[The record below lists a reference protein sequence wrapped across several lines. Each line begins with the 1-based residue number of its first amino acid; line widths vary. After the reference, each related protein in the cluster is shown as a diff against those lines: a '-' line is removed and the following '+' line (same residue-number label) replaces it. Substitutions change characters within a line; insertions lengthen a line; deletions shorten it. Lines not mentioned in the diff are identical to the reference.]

1 VTRLNE
7 LQNYFHRS
15 TYVTINIKNK
25 KTMVQKTEDNKTA
38 LIIIDIQNDYFPGGT
53 MELASADD
61 TAAKAANVLSY
72 FRKEEMPVIH
82 VQHRTSRRS
91 YFYPIQKVLKSISM
105 TPLKTEKVITK
116 NFQIVLETQN
126 Y

>member
-1 VTRLNE
+1 M
-7 LQNYFHRS
+7 NYKIFIKVHRP
-15 TYVTINIKNK
+15 TINKNK

-61 TAAKAANVLSY
+61 TAAKAAAYSY

-82 VQHRTSRRS
+82 VQHLALQEGATFFYQYRRCN
-91 YFYPIQKVLKSISM
+91 P
-105 TPLKTEKVITK
+105 
-116 NFQIVLETQN
+116 
-126 Y
+126 

>member
-1 VTRLNE
+1 
-7 LQNYFHRS
+7 
-15 TYVTINIKNK
+15 
-25 KTMVQKTEDNKTA
+25 MVQKTEDNKTA

-61 TAAKAANVLSY
+61 TAKQRTYCLILEKKKCLLSTCNTSH
-72 FRKEEMPVIH
+72 FKKEHFLLPNTEVEIH
-82 VQHRTSRRS
+82 
-91 YFYPIQKVLKSISM
+91 KSM

-116 NFQIVLETQN
+116 NFPNSFREQN

>member
-1 VTRLNE
+1 MIT
-7 LQNYFHRS
+7 
-15 TYVTINIKNK
+15 
-25 KTMVQKTEDNKTA
+25 
-38 LIIIDIQNDYFPGGT
+38 PGGT

-91 YFYPIQKVLKSISM
+91 YFYPIQKVLKSI
-105 TPLKTEKVITK
+105 KV
-116 NFQIVLETQN
+116 
-126 Y
+126 

>member
-1 VTRLNE
+1 
-7 LQNYFHRS
+7 
-15 TYVTINIKNK
+15 
-25 KTMVQKTEDNKTA
+25 
-38 LIIIDIQNDYFPGGT
+38 

-61 TAAKAANVLSY
+61 TSKAANVLSY

-82 VQHRTSRRS
+82 VQHIALQEGALSLPNTEVE
-91 YFYPIQKVLKSISM
+91 IHKSM

-116 NFQIVLETQN
+116 NFPNSFREQN

>member
-1 VTRLNE
+1 
-7 LQNYFHRS
+7 
-15 TYVTINIKNK
+15 
-25 KTMVQKTEDNKTA
+25 MVQKTEDNKTA

-82 VQHRTSRRS
+82 VQHIALQEGATFFTQYRRC
-91 YFYPIQKVLKSISM
+91 
-105 TPLKTEKVITK
+105 
-116 NFQIVLETQN
+116 
-126 Y
+126 

>member
-1 VTRLNE
+1 MIT
-7 LQNYFHRS
+7 S
-15 TYVTINIKNK
+15 
-25 KTMVQKTEDNKTA
+25 
-38 LIIIDIQNDYFPGGT
+38 GGT

-61 TAAKAANVLSY
+61 TAAKAASVLSY

-82 VQHRTSRRS
+82 VQHLAL
-91 YFYPIQKVLKSISM
+91 QEGVLLPNTEGAEIHKSM

-116 NFQIVLETQN
+116 NFQIVLEIQN